1 MKKDN
6 IESLSGQTLFVGI
19 DVHKKS
25 FHVTLRTFDC
35 EISSQSIPASWSA
48 LKKLLSPFK
57 ALDIE
62 AVYEAGYFGYWL
74 YRHLSQWGVCCRVT
88 PPSLIPLASGHR
100 VKTDRKDSKKLAF
113 YLSRGMLKSIFV
125 PSEEGLMQRKLI
137 RHRRQ
142 LVNDRN
148 RVQNRIK
155 SDLCFHGQKLP
166 SDQGF
171 WSRAFLSELSQ
182 LCENDARF
190 GLSLQSYL
198 EQLQFL
204 NTQIL
209 RLTRQIRELAQGER
223 YQRNVRLLRSIPG
236 VGLLTAMTFL
246 LELENLQRFRTSD
259 QLAAYVG
266 LTPSQFSSSDQIRMG
281 HITRS
286 GKADLRGMLVEAA
299 WILVRKNP
307 YFKKKYKSLLSR
319 VGQKRAIVA
328 IARKLVIL
336 ARRLVLD
343 QTDYQPPLL
352 KTT

>member
-1 MKKDN
+1 M
-6 IESLSGQTLFVGI
+6 
-19 DVHKKS
+19 
-25 FHVTLRTFDC
+25 
-35 EISSQSIPASWSA
+35 
-48 LKKLLSPFK
+48 SPFK

-74 YRHLSQWGVCCRVT
+74 YRHLSQWGVSCCVT
-88 PPSLIPLASGHR
+88 PPSLIPQVSGNR

-113 YLSRGMLKSIFV
+113 YHSRGLLKSIFI

-155 SDLCFHGQKLP
+155 SDLSFYGQKLP
-166 SDQGF
+166 SDRGF

-182 LCENDARF
+182 LSENDARF

-209 RLTRQIRELAQGER
+209 RLTRQIRELAKSEPQ
-223 YQRNVRLLRSIPG
+223 QLNVKILRSITG
-236 VGLLTAMTFL
+236 VGLLTGMTFL
-246 LELENLQRFRTSD
+246 LELEDLQRFAKSD
-259 QLAAYVG
+259 KKAAYVG

-299 WILVRKNP
+299 WILVRKDP
-307 YFKKKYKSLLSR
+307 YYNKKYRSLLSR
-319 VGQKRAIVA
+319 VGQKRAIIA
-328 IARKLVIL
+328 IARHLVIL
-336 ARRLVLD
+336 ARRLILD
-343 QTDYQPPLL
+343 QSFYQPPLL